1 MQDKTFQVYRTSAGA
16 GKTFTIVREFIKL
29 ILSGKAK
36 YDNVAAITFT
46 NKAANEMKD
55 RIMEYLFAISRAE
68 LHRPEIASLVKQ
80 LSADT
85 GLSEEKVISRCGKIL
100 TQILHNYA
108 RFSIT
113 TIDSFIHDVL
123 RIFSHDLRLPDN
135 FTVETDNDMLAEM
148 MVSELLF
155 GLESHSDDA
164 DTKLLSGYVINLAL
178 ENFEEKDNWDI
189 TAELLNFAKLI
200 FTEDGMH
207 HIPSIAARHISEF
220 SAIITSLNKH
230 IRDTYSEISQ
240 LGQQALEL
248 IAAEG
253 LGEDDFFQKKRG
265 IFSFFRKAA
274 EANKHPDLS
283 PNSYVTQTIEED
295 KWAASG
301 KHIQDTLKSR
311 LTELF
316 EKIDEHEGLK
326 FLPLSIHIR
335 MQIAPMALLGRMQQI
350 LSQYNETNQVLPIAE
365 FNKHI
370 SGIVR
375 NEPAPF
381 IYERLGQ
388 KYLHYLIDEFQ
399 DTSVLQWQN
408 FLPLIENSL
417 SQMNNVL
424 VVGDVKQSIYRFRNG
439 EMEQLMNLPDIY
451 NKPFQSQHFDDIER
465 TMYERFYDQS
475 KDPGFDNTNYRSGE
489 HIVELNNK
497 HFSWIGE
504 KYAQNQTNPFVAEAY
519 SNPSQLFAQGATGKG
534 EVFFYPMPNDN
545 YHSDTFEQI
554 LQIIRSSPVKGD
566 IAILTRG
573 NANAAAIAGFLMQQD
588 PPVPVISSESLRLG
602 FSPAVNFIIDLL
614 KIISNPDDGIAATGA
629 YTFLQ
634 MHNQQVKSMF
644 PEYST
649 WLNEHFFPATAGER
663 TKILR
668 NLLKKA
674 GLEEDISLLETMPVA
689 DVVSIIIRSFN
700 LATPPDAYI
709 LFFQNQLIDFI
720 NRNSEGLTG
729 VLQWWEEK
737 GKGISIIVPEG
748 TDAVR
753 ILSVHKSKGLQF
765 PVVIYPFADFRLK
778 DTNSHIWV
786 PRELLPDHISKLCQL
801 PGVNNLLMK
810 LSAHGKLQDGSVR
823 DFLQKEIMKQ
833 ELDALN
839 IHYVAM
845 TRAKNAL
852 HVLFREMPKAAEK
865 PSFSKINEILSAFV
879 SSNHE
884 MFSIHEGVNCL
895 HYGSTSE
902 TSVKQTPVKVQPV
915 LQEYIIRKHPAVK
928 IRTVAAGTGGA
939 RQTGELFHLFMAGTK
954 SLSDLS
960 ETFTGFCIKH
970 NVADEKAAILKN
982 MLQQFTSHSGLREL
996 FSSGM
1001 RQLNEATIID
1011 RDKTYRPDKVIYNE
1025 HQTFVIDFKTGKKH
1039 MGHRDQVENYSS
1051 LLEKME
1057 FRNIRKLLIYV
1068 SEDTL
1073 EIVEL

>member
-16 GKTFTIVREFIKL
+16 GKTYTIVREFIRL

-55 RIMEYLFAISRAE
+55 RIMEYLFAISRSD
-68 LHRPEIASLVKQ
+68 LKRPEIASLVTQ
-80 LSADT
+80 LSKST
-85 GLSEEKVISRCGKIL
+85 GQSEEEIVYRCGKIL
-100 TQILHNYA
+100 TEILHNYA

-135 FTVETDNDMLAEM
+135 FSVETDTDMLAEM

-155 GLESHSDDA
+155 GLESQSSDA
-164 DTKLLSGYVINLAL
+164 DTKLLSGYIINLAL

-189 TAELLNFAKLI
+189 TAELLKFAKLI
-200 FTEDGMH
+200 FTEDGMNN
-207 HIPSIAARHISEF
+207 IPSIAKRHISEF

-240 LGQQALEL
+240 LGQKALEL

-253 LGEDDFFQKKRG
+253 FGEDDFYQKKRG
-265 IFSFFRKAA
+265 IFSFFKKAA
-274 EANKHPDLS
+274 EANKHPELR
-283 PNSYVTQTIEED
+283 PNSYVIQTIEED
-295 KWAASG
+295 KWAAAG
-301 KHIQDTLKSR
+301 KHIPPILKSG

-316 EKIDEHEGLK
+316 KQIDEHEGLK

-350 LSQYNETNQVLPIAE
+350 LSEFNETNQILPIAE

-388 KYLHYLIDEFQ
+388 KYRHYLIDEFQ

-424 VVGDVKQSIYRFRNG
+424 IVGDVKQSIYRFRNG

-451 NKPFQSQHFDDIER
+451 NKPAQSLHFDDIER
-465 TMYERFYDQS
+465 ALNDRFYDQS
-475 KDPGFDNTNYRSGE
+475 KDPGFENTNYRSGE

-504 KYAQNQTNPFVAEAY
+504 KYAQNQLNPFVAEAY
-519 SNPSQLFAQGATGKG
+519 KNPSQLFAPGATDKG
-534 EVFFYPMPNDN
+534 ETFFYPMPGDN
-545 YHSDTFEQI
+545 YHSHTFEKI
-554 LQIIRSSPVKGD
+554 LQIIRSTAVKGD

-614 KIISNPDDGIAATGA
+614 RIISNPDDGIAATGA

-644 PEYST
+644 PEFST
-649 WLNEHFFPATAGER
+649 WLNEHFFPSTIGER
-663 TKILR
+663 KVILR
-668 NLLKKA
+668 NLLKQA
-674 GLEEDISLLETMPVA
+674 GLEEDISLLETMPLS
-689 DVVSIIIRSFN
+689 DVVSIFIRSFN

-720 NRNSEGLTG
+720 NRNNEGLTG
-729 VLQWWEEK
+729 VLKWWEEK
-737 GKGISIIVPEG
+737 GKDISIIVPEG

-786 PRELLPDHISKLCQL
+786 PQELLPDHIRKLSNF

-810 LSAHGKLQDGSVR
+810 LSAQGKLPEGQVK

-845 TRAKNAL
+845 TRAKNSL
-852 HVLFREMPKAAEK
+852 HVLFREMPNAVEK
-865 PSFSKINEILSAFV
+865 PSFSKINEILSAFL
-879 SSNHE
+879 SSYHE
-884 MFSIHEGVNCL
+884 IFSIHEGFNCL
-895 HYGSTSE
+895 YYGNSSE
-902 TSVKQTPVKVQPV
+902 SVKKQTPLSVQPV
-915 LQEYIIRKHPAVK
+915 LEEYFIRKQSAVK
-928 IRTVAAGTGGA
+928 IRSVAKGTGGA
-939 RQTGELFHLFMAGTK
+939 RQTGELFHLFMEGTE
-954 SLSDLS
+954 SLSGLS
-960 ETFTGFCIKH
+960 ETFNGFCIKH
-970 NVADEKAAILKN
+970 NISDQKANILKN
-982 MLQQFTSHSGLREL
+982 MLEQFTSHSGLREL

-1011 RDKTYRPDKVIYNE
+1011 RDKTYRPDKVIFNE

-1039 MGHRDQVENYSS
+1039 TRHRDQVENYSS
-1051 LLEKME
+1051 LLEKMG
-1057 FRNIRKLLIYV
+1057 FRHIRKLLIYV